1 MAGTPHTSTAG
12 IVRGTGLIPGQG
24 TKISCGM
31 AKNKYMFRN
40 FPGGELKPGF
50 CDNAEGWD
58 GEGGS
63 RKVQER
69 GDICTPMADSC

>member
-1 MAGTPHTSTAG
+1 MAWPKTNTF
-12 IVRGTGLIPGQG
+12 Q
-24 TKISCGM
+24 K
-31 AKNKYMFRN
+31 N

-50 CDNAEGWD
+50 CDNLEGWD

-63 RKVQER
+63 RQVQER